1 MEKELNWAVIGT
13 GVIANEMAQ
22 ALQRMDKTLY
32 GVANRTQAKA
42 IDFAKKLAAKIF
54 VELGK
59 MDADISMFGQKINEA
74 IEETERLI
82 TAQRKVNKGLED
94 MKGAIVEVSEEETMK
109 EFEADVKID
118 KVDMPNIARQLRD
131 TILPESD
138 FINFGILANNISV
151 DEIKDAFDVKLS
163 QIVKTKHDE
172 KADSDN
178 KVLGL
183 NILTQLRQKLKTD
196 DDIKAFASKIVAQS
210 GVYLIL
216 NNDQIQLHLR
226 NNEGN
231 LSPTNPASINKKTIL
246 VSIPSPDDNILLK
259 GFADKLETAFKNSF
273 NQSTARTTIVVNRK
287 SVRKDELSIIT
298 VSYCFPMRAV
308 DWMKPYKQR
317 YENFLNTGNSVTDE
331 GNAILLHSEGL
342 GRQFPSLFASE
353 NAEEIAAKDTQVTI
367 AQSTSIQQSGSTQ
380 PHSSSGM
387 TTSPLPPGVPVMPP
401 APPVEPDIKVM
412 LYVGGQ
418 QYGPFNRE
426 MCVQMVKTGQLTAQ
440 TLVWMEGMPAWMPAG
455 QVSVLSS
462 LFAPVV
468 PPMPPVNSGMPPIP
482 PVR

>member
-1 MEKELNWAVIGT
+1 
-13 GVIANEMAQ
+13 
-22 ALQRMDKTLY
+22 
-32 GVANRTQAKA
+32 
-42 IDFAKKLAAKIF
+42 
-54 VELGK
+54 
-59 MDADISMFGQKINEA
+59 
-74 IEETERLI
+74 
-82 TAQRKVNKGLED
+82 

-246 VSIPSPDDNILLK
+246 VSIPSP
-259 GFADKLETAFKNSF
+259 A
-273 NQSTARTTIVVNRK
+273 
-287 SVRKDELSIIT
+287 
-298 VSYCFPMRAV
+298 VSYTH
-308 DWMKPYKQR
+308 
-317 YENFLNTGNSVTDE
+317 LT
-331 GNAILLHSEGL
+331 
-342 GRQFPSLFASE
+342 
-353 NAEEIAAKDTQVTI
+353 
-367 AQSTSIQQSGSTQ
+367 
-380 PHSSSGM
+380 
-387 TTSPLPPGVPVMPP
+387 LPTK
-401 APPVEPDIKVM
+401 A
-412 LYVGGQ
+412 
-418 QYGPFNRE
+418 
-426 MCVQMVKTGQLTAQ
+426 
-440 TLVWMEGMPAWMPAG
+440 
-455 QVSVLSS
+455 
-462 LFAPVV
+462 
-468 PPMPPVNSGMPPIP
+468 
-482 PVR
+482 